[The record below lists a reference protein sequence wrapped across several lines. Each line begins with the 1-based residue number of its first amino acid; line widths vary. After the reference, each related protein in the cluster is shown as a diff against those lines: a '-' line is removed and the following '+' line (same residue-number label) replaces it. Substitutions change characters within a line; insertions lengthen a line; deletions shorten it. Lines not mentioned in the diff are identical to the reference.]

1 MAYTSSDLTQI
12 NTAILDLA
20 TGKRV
25 TKITFSNGE
34 TVEYGAAGLDGLK
47 QLKADIQS
55 EISSTAGTCKYIRTI
70 SGKGL

>member
-1 MAYTSSDLTQI
+1 MAYTSTDLTQI
-12 NTAILDLA
+12 NAAILELA

-47 QLKADIQS
+47 QLRADIQS
-55 EISSTAGTCKYIRTI
+55 EINSTAGTKKYIRTI
-70 SGKGL
+70 TGKGL